1 MLCWA
6 ILYLCLQARIP
17 IKDQERIGT
26 ETTPKVPVKGEEGV
40 TQPGWFSQ
48 LFESVRRLFDEEK
61 AVDDK
66 TVQEFIRSVCKTN
79 KESDFLRL
87 RTALNGFT
95 SENAHTSAKAFLR
108 MLKEHPKDDSIAN
121 IVAEQSCQI
130 IAKVVSEA
138 TGDGASKEP
147 GYAASRR
154 PDECMDKM
162 KVCFKD
168 MSSNEKKD
176 VVECFGEKWQGPV
189 VEKLIDTGIAFIN
202 GPSDDN
208 ISDVID
214 GVMSAWKPMGG
225 EKGTFEKNTVEKLK
239 EFNVIAQYIIK
250 TINKLSESPGAPDTV
265 KVKGELEAL
274 KSLMSVPIV
283 ISDIAESC
291 QKKNITSIPHT
302 TD

>member
-40 TQPGWFSQ
+40 TQPGLVSQ
-48 LFESVRRLFDEEK
+48 LFESVRRLLFYEEK

-130 IAKVVSEA
+130 IKYKRGGIPAILSNFFHFEDNQGLGPLSQKAKFILFSFLGFFVA
-138 TGDGASKEP
+138 TL
-147 GYAASRR
+147 
-154 PDECMDKM
+154 
-162 KVCFKD
+162 F
-168 MSSNEKKD
+168 
-176 VVECFGEKWQGPV
+176 
-189 VEKLIDTGIAFIN
+189 
-202 GPSDDN
+202 N
-208 ISDVID
+208 IFVHFLNL
-214 GVMSAWKPMGG
+214 AN
-225 EKGTFEKNTVEKLK
+225 F
-239 EFNVIAQYIIK
+239 
-250 TINKLSESPGAPDTV
+250 
-265 KVKGELEAL
+265 
-274 KSLMSVPIV
+274 
-283 ISDIAESC
+283 
-291 QKKNITSIPHT
+291 
-302 TD
+302 